1 MNIQKNLRRSLPNL
15 SSETSG
21 INNYRKKENS
31 VTSSGKLSFSDN
43 FSVNESSKGIKNYN
57 FNETQTK
64 EKKSKKLIL
73 SDIDF
78 SEKKRKENLKNKLMY
93 RTKYLN
99 IFNSNKKQKQDNN
112 KLNNLFYSSKKVYKD
127 TPKNNK
133 YNISILEKFN
143 KDFKKYFLNS
153 LENSKIKIKKNLE
166 KINNTFYKPNRPKN
180 LKLQNNI
187 NNNENNSLISEQSQK
202 SFSIISRKSKE
213 NYLENKILKT
223 KYSSQLIKNNKEY
236 KRKRNFKQY
245 IDEKKFLDKDWNSK
259 IGIVKSNI
267 EYNYLLSNDIKFQS
281 RVIRDELCLLI
292 DDIQYY
298 RITFIGNNDI
308 YSSFKNMEIKKQ
320 IKVNKILEESC
331 ALLHYIPK
339 IILKEYYNSTD
350 KFIAIEDPSREMF
363 SKKFVYNELE
373 TFQDNLKY
381 LYKIS
386 NFVKCCGEVYN
397 QLISQVENEMTISP
411 QNFLMLKEILK
422 RIRFYIINLTNIGKN
437 SLINYCFDKYIIIN
451 KCKRAINNKNIDINK
466 IKINTNNA
474 LKKIIKKNNKLKKS
488 EKLKKNPTN
497 IINKEKEK
505 ENEKEKITNNNNN
518 KNQEIIEMN
527 EELEDIE
534 KKNDISKTFG
544 KTDIYMR
551 EKLTRIN
558 KALEINHIYERDN
571 FNIEKDKS
579 FEKKKLIEPMACIN
593 SKLMTKMLKYINKD
607 IRAQIISLRTA
618 ERHINYKI
626 D

>member
-1 MNIQKNLRRSLPNL
+1 MNIKKNLRRSLPNL

-31 VTSSGKLSFSDN
+31 VASSGKLSFSDN

-112 KLNNLFYSSKKVYKD
+112 KLNNLFYSSKIKYKD

-411 QNFLMLKEILK
+411 QNFIMLKEILK

-437 SLINYCFDKYIIIN
+437 ILMNYCFDKYIIIN

-474 LKKIIKKNNKLKKS
+474 LKKIIKKNNKLKKN
-488 EKLKKNPTN
+488 EKLKKAQTN

-505 ENEKEKITNNNNN
+505 EKEKEKIINNNN

-527 EELEDIE
+527 EELEEIE

-544 KTDIYMR
+544 KTDNYLR

>member
-1 MNIQKNLRRSLPNL
+1 MNIKKNLRRSLPNL

-31 VTSSGKLSFSDN
+31 VASSGKLSFSDN

-99 IFNSNKKQKQDNN
+99 IFNSNKKQKQDN
-112 KLNNLFYSSKKVYKD
+112 KLNNLFYSSKKKYKD

-180 LKLQNNI
+180 LKLQNSI

-397 QLISQVENEMTISP
+397 QLIPQVENEMTISP
-411 QNFLMLKEILK
+411 QNFIMLKEILK

-437 SLINYCFDKYIIIN
+437 ILMNYCFDKYIIIN
-451 KCKRAINNKNIDINK
+451 KCKRAIINKN
-466 IKINTNNA
+466 
-474 LKKIIKKNNKLKKS
+474 
-488 EKLKKNPTN
+488 
-497 IINKEKEK
+497 
-505 ENEKEKITNNNNN
+505 
-518 KNQEIIEMN
+518 
-527 EELEDIE
+527 
-534 KKNDISKTFG
+534 NDISKI
-544 KTDIYMR
+544 KIYTNNTLKNFISKNY
-551 EKLTRIN
+551 KL
-558 KALEINHIYERDN
+558 
-571 FNIEKDKS
+571 
-579 FEKKKLIEPMACIN
+579 KKKLRMKN
-593 SKLMTKMLKYINKD
+593 SPTIFIDNETKKEKD
-607 IRAQIISLRTA
+607 NDDKNN
-618 ERHINYKI
+618 E
-626 D
+626 